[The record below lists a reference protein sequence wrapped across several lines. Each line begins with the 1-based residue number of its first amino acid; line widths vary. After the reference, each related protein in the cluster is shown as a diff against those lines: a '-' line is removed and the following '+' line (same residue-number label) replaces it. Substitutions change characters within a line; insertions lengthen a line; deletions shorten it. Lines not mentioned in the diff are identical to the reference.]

1 MPDLS
6 KRSNETEIMDNFLLD
21 HDQIDGALDELEII
35 NTWLGGNQVIINGLK
50 RLKLTGSVHIADWG
64 CGGGDMLRLLSNWA
78 KKKNISVKLTGI
90 DATHSAV
97 EYASAKSVAYPEID
111 IILANV
117 IEETE
122 KIPKCDVVISTLFT
136 HHFDDES
143 WVQLITNMF
152 FSARK
157 AVIINDIHRH
167 WLAYQSINLLTRF
180 FSKSNMVKNDAG
192 LSVLRSFK
200 KSELKDLL
208 SMAGIRNYKIRW
220 MWAFRWQIIIFK

>member
-6 KRSNETEIMDNFLLD
+6 KRSKETEIMDNFLLD
-21 HDQIDGALDELEII
+21 HDQIDGALDELEVI
-35 NTWLGGNQVIINGLK
+35 NTWLGGFQVIINGLEK
-50 RLKLTGSVHIADWG
+50 LKLTGNVHIADWG
-64 CGGGDMLRLLSNWA
+64 CGGGDMLRLLSKWA
-78 KKKNISVKLTGI
+78 KKKNIAVKLTGI

-97 EYASAKSVAYPEID
+97 EYASAKSKEYPEID

-117 IEETE
+117 IEEME
-122 KIPKCDVVISTLFT
+122 KVPKSDVVISTLFT

-143 WVQLITNMF
+143 WVELITNMY

-167 WLAYQSINLLTRF
+167 WLAYHSINLLTGL
-180 FSKSNMVKNDAG
+180 FSKSKMVKNDAG

-200 KSELKDLL
+200 KSELKALL
-208 SMAGIRNYKIRW
+208 SLAGIRNYKIRW
-220 MWAFRWQIIIFK
+220 MWAFRWQIIIYK